1 MGIFQSIFAIS
12 SKGRRLGVHQRRLE
26 NAQADRAIADV
37 DRQIANRAVE
47 DPREQASLKQ
57 GLWGR
62 GLGKSTIADQD
73 TARLT
78 GMQERRNASL
88 ADARKVAQYHKEYL
102 KFKQKYDRESRYYA
116 LVDSIISVAAGA
128 GGGAN
133 TSQGG
138 GFTDTGYGSNGGGGY
153 NEFSGYGDYGYN
165 SG

>member
-1 MGIFQSIFAIS
+1 MGIFQSIFALS

-26 NAQADRAIADV
+26 NAQADRAINEV
-37 DRQIANRAVE
+37 DRQIQNRAVE

-73 TARLT
+73 TERLS
-78 GMQERRNASL
+78 GMQARRNASL
-88 ADARKVAQYHKEYL
+88 AEARKVAQYNKEYI
-102 KFKQKYDRESRYYA
+102 KFKQKYDRESRYYQM
-116 LVDSIISVAAGA
+116 VDSIISIAAGA

-133 TSQGG
+133 NDQGG
-138 GFTDTGYGSNGGGGY
+138 GFNSGGMNYGGYGS
-153 NEFSGYGDYGYN
+153 YGDYGYS

>member
-1 MGIFQSIFAIS
+1 MGIFQSIFGIS

-26 NAQADRAIADV
+26 NAQAQRSIDDIQ
-37 DRQIANRAVE
+37 RQQDTRVTE

-62 GLGKSTIADQD
+62 GLGKSTIAEQD
-73 TARLT
+73 TQRLT
-78 GMQERRNASL
+78 EQQGRRNDSL
-88 ADARKVAQYHKEYL
+88 AQAHQVAQYNKEYL

-128 GGGAN
+128 GGGAKEPGPN
-133 TSQGG
+133 AGSGG
-138 GFTDTGYGSNGGGGY
+138 GGGGDGGGY
-153 NEFSGYGDYGYN
+153 NDYGGYGDYGYS

>member
-1 MGIFQSIFAIS
+1 MGIFQSIFALS

-26 NAQADRAIADV
+26 NAQADRAINDIQ
-37 DRQIANRAVE
+37 RQQDTRLTE

-62 GLGKSTIADQD
+62 GLGKSTIAEQD
-73 TARLT
+73 TQRLT
-78 GMQERRNASL
+78 DQQARRNASL
-88 ADARKVAQYHKEYL
+88 SEAHQVAQYHKEYL

-116 LVDSIISVAAGA
+116 MVDSIISVAAGA

-138 GFTDTGYGSNGGGGY
+138 GFGDGGGGGGGASY
-153 NEFSGYGDYGYN
+153 NDYGGYGDYGYT